1 MSSHERFID
10 FEGKSVVITGAGAG
24 IGRVTAMQLADLG
37 ANVTIGDMAVQRAES
52 VASEIS
58 DAHSLGHALAVNC
71 DVRDYGAV
79 QSMIDRAIATYGG
92 VDVLINNAGTGKSG
106 PFAQSNPED
115 WNFDIGICLFGA
127 MNGVRAVLP
136 HMIERGSGRVVNCCS
151 DAGRVGEANL
161 AAYSAAKAGIVGFT
175 KAVAREVGKHS
186 IYLNCVC
193 FGMTLT
199 ETMQKVVPPE
209 YQERMKKAYPL
220 RRLGTMQDAANAVLL
235 LASDRASFVTG
246 QVLSSSG
253 GFSMVD

>member
-1 MSSHERFID
+1 MADQDPFIT
-10 FEGKSVVITGAGAG
+10 FEGKSVIITGAGMG
-24 IGRVTAMQLADLG
+24 IGRAIALELARLG
-37 ANVTIGDMAVQRAES
+37 ARVTIGDLAVERVRG
-52 VASEIS
+52 VASEIEET
-58 DAHSLGHALAVNC
+58 HGPGRALAAEC
-71 DVRDYGAV
+71 DVRDYAAVKRMVDGA
-79 QSMIDRAIATYGG
+79 IETFGG

-106 PFAQSNPED
+106 PFVNTKPED
-115 WNFDIGICLFGA
+115 WNYDIGICLYGT
-127 MNGVRAVLP
+127 MNGVHAVLP
-136 HMIERGSGRVVNCCS
+136 HMIERGGGRVVNCCS

-175 KAVAREVGKHS
+175 KAVAREVGRNH

-199 ETMQKVVPPE
+199 ETMQRFVPAE
-209 YQERMKKAYPL
+209 QQERMLRAYPL